1 MRYFNVDPVWKTSP
15 FLRLLPPFIA
25 GLLTQWYAPLPSCTP
40 WFLLFTGITGPL
52 IFSLTSLS
60 TQFRYTWVNGLFLH
74 ILLFATGVLLLNCK
88 DIRRQTT
95 GINTQYQPG
104 HHVLATIAAP
114 MAETSRSYKTVAT
127 VQALLYGD
135 TIQPTR
141 GKILLYFRKHSSV
154 QQFQYGNQLIIT
166 KALQLVNNSGNPG
179 SFNYQ
184 RYCLFQ
190 GMGYQV
196 HLQPGDYIALKVKN
210 ENLFKKFLLSTNL
223 YIVHVLQKYIRGERE
238 AGLAEA
244 MLIGYKEDLDKN
256 LLQSYAN
263 TGVVH
268 IIAISGLHLGLI
280 YWLLLQLC
288 KLPGKWRL
296 NKFLQPVIII
306 AGLWLFSCMT
316 GASPSVLRSAVMFT
330 CLVIGQQL
338 HRKTAVYNT
347 LAASAFL
354 LLCYNPFWLW
364 DAGFQLSYAA
374 VLSLAIFMQPIYNL
388 LYFRH
393 TIADAVWKATAV
405 TLAAQVL
412 TVPVAVY
419 HFHQFPNLFLFANLL
434 AVPLSGIILFL
445 AILLC
450 LVSMLPVLA
459 SAIGYVL
466 HHLITWLNSYIE
478 YINQLPFASSQG
490 LQISLLQMI
499 CLYICIA
506 GTGWWLLQKKKAG
519 IYWTLAAALLFTANR
534 TMAVVQAAQQKKL
547 IVYNVPQHQAID
559 IMEGQQCFFTG
570 DSLDQATQNFHLQP
584 SRWLHRI
591 NETKQISV
599 VDNLLFAGHHSILL
613 IDKPMRWKQPAQKI
627 PIDIIILSKNP
638 GIRIPQLA
646 ATFTWRHLIIDNSNS
661 LRKVNKWKQD
671 CARLGLPC
679 YCVAD
684 KGAFV
689 FNGY

>member
-1 MRYFNVDPVWKTSP
+1 
-15 FLRLLPPFIA
+15 L
-25 GLLTQWYAPLPSCTP
+25 
-40 WFLLFTGITGPL
+40 LLFSGIIGPV
-52 IFSLTSLS
+52 IFSLLSLS
-60 TQFRYTWVNGLFLH
+60 KQFHYAWLNGLFLH
-74 ILLFATGVLLLNCK
+74 ILLFTTGVLLLNYK

-95 GINTQYQPG
+95 GINMQYQPG
-104 HHVLATIAAP
+104 HHLLVTITAP
-114 MAETSRSYKTVAT
+114 LSSTNRSYKTVAT

-141 GKILLYFRKHSSV
+141 GKILLYFRKDSSV

-196 HLQPGDYIALKVKN
+196 YLQPDDYIALKVKN
-210 ENLFKKFLLSTNL
+210 ENLFRKFLLSTNL
-223 YIVHVLQKYIRGERE
+223 YIVTILRKYIAGHRE

-244 MLIGYKEDLDKN
+244 MLIGYKEDLDKS
-256 LLQSYAN
+256 LLQSYSN

-280 YWLLLQLC
+280 YWLLLWLC

-296 NKFLQPVIII
+296 NKYLQPVIII
-306 AGLWLFSCMT
+306 AGLWLFSCMA

-330 CLVIGQQL
+330 CLVIGQHM
-338 HRKTAVYNT
+338 HRRTAIYNT

-354 LLCYNPFWLW
+354 LLCYDPFWLW

-388 LYFRH
+388 LYFQH
-393 TIADAVWKATAV
+393 KIADTIWKATAV

-419 HFHQFPNLFLFANLL
+419 HFHQFPNLFLIANLL
-434 AVPLSGIILFL
+434 AVPLSGIILFGE
-445 AILLC
+445 ILLC
-450 LVSMLPVLA
+450 LTSMVPVLA

-466 HHLITWLNSYIE
+466 HHLISWLNSYIE

-490 LQISLLQMI
+490 LQISILQMI

-519 IYWTLAAALLFTANR
+519 VWWALASVLVFISCR
-534 TMAVVQAAQQKKL
+534 SIAVVHATQQKRL

-570 DSLDQATQNFHLQP
+570 DSLDMAQQNFYLQP
-584 SRWLHRI
+584 SRWLHRV
-591 NETKQISV
+591 NETRQIPV
-599 VDNLLFAGHHSILL
+599 ANHLLFAGHTSILL
-613 IDKPMRWKQPAQKI
+613 VDKPMRWKQPAQKI

-638 GIRIPQLA
+638 GIRISQLA

-661 LRKVNKWKQD
+661 LRKVNRWKRE
-671 CARLGLPC
+671 CASLGLTC
-679 YCVAD
+679 YCVTD

-689 FNGY
+689 FNLH